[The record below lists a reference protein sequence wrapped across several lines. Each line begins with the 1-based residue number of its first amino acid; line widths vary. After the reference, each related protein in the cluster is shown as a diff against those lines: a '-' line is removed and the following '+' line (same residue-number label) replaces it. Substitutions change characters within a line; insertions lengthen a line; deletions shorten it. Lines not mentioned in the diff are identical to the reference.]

1 MQKYSSDVILTMHVC
16 LQIPEQTKL
25 EIAKRIA
32 SGVQFMHSRNP
43 VIIHQDIKPLNIMV
57 R

>member
-1 MQKYSSDVILTMHVC
+1 MYVC

-32 SGVQFMHSRNP
+32 SGVQFMHFRNP
-43 VIIHQDIKPLNIMV
+43 VIIHQDIKPLNVMV